1 MKIKR
6 TLEVVSLILFFSIIN
21 YGQTGQ
27 PIQKNLEVS
36 EITID
41 ELNDI
46 IKNREGRVLLINI
59 WATWC
64 VPCKEEFPDLIKI
77 SNKYGEQIELIGI
90 SIDYPDEVESKIIP
104 FLNKLKPNFINYVNA
119 EKDAERF
126 INNLN
131 PEWSG
136 AIPATFFYDSD
147 GKQFLFYEGKM
158 SVKIIENVALKM
170 IN

>member
-64 VPCKEEFPDLIKI
+64 VPCKEEFPDLIEI
-77 SNKYGEQIELIGI
+77 SDKHGEQIELIGI
-90 SIDYPDEVESKIIP
+90 SIDFPDEVDSKIIP
-104 FLNKLKPNFINYVNA
+104 FLNELQPNFTNYVNA
-119 EKDAERF
+119 ENDAEKF

-131 PEWSG
+131 PDWSG
-136 AIPATFFYDSD
+136 AIPATFFYDSE
-147 GKQFLFYEGKM
+147 GKQFSFYEGKM
-158 SVKIIENVALKM
+158 SFMEIENEVLKM
-170 IN
+170 IK

>member
-1 MKIKR
+1 MKKNSVLR
-6 TLEVVSLILFFSIIN
+6 VVLLILFICIIN

-27 PIQKNLEVS
+27 LTQKNIEVS

-46 IKNREGRVLLINI
+46 IKNREGKVLLINI

-64 VPCKEEFPDLIKI
+64 IPCKEEFPDIIKF
-77 SNKYGEQIELIGI
+77 SDKYDEQIELVGI
-90 SIDYPDEVESKIIP
+90 SIDFPDEVVSKIIP
-104 FLNKLKPNFINYVNA
+104 FLNKLEPNFVNYVNIENDT
-119 EKDAERF
+119 EKF

-136 AIPATFFYDSD
+136 AIPATFFYNID
-147 GKQFLFYEGKM
+147 GEQFLFYEGKM
-158 SVKIIENVALKM
+158 SFKEIENKILNV

>member
-1 MKIKR
+1 MKKVQ
-6 TLEVVSLILFFSIIN
+6 TLKVVSLILFISIIN
-21 YGQTGQ
+21 YGQTNQQIRG
-27 PIQKNLEVS
+27 NVEVY

-46 IKNREGRVLLINI
+46 IKSREGKVLLINI

-64 VPCKEEFPDLIKI
+64 VPCKEEFPDLIKF
-77 SNKYGEQIELIGI
+77 SEKYGEQIELIGI

-104 FLNKLKPNFINYVNA
+104 FLNKLKPNFINYVNVENDT
-119 EKDAERF
+119 EKF

-131 PEWSG
+131 PDWSG
-136 AIPATFFYDSD
+136 AIPATFFYDSE
-147 GKQFLFYEGKM
+147 GKQFSFYEGKM
-158 SVKIIENVALKM
+158 SFEEIKNEALKK

>member
-1 MKIKR
+1 MKKISVLR
-6 TLEVVSLILFFSIIN
+6 LVLLILFICIIN

-27 PIQKNLEVS
+27 LTQENIEVS
-36 EITID
+36 EIGVN

-46 IKNREGRVLLINI
+46 IKNREGKVLLINI

-64 VPCKEEFPDLIKI
+64 VPCKEEFPDLIKF
-77 SNKYGEQIELIGI
+77 SANYGDKVELIGI
-90 SIDYPDEVESKIIP
+90 SIDFPDEVVSKIIP
-104 FLNKLKPNFINYVNA
+104 FLNKLEPNFVNIENDT
-119 EKDAERF
+119 EKF

-136 AIPATFFYDSD
+136 AIPATFFYNID
-147 GKQFLFYEGKM
+147 GEQFLFYEGKM
-158 SVKIIENVALKM
+158 SFKEIETKILNV

>member
-1 MKIKR
+1 MKKVQ
-6 TLEVVSLILFFSIIN
+6 TLKVVSLILFISIVN
-21 YGQTGQ
+21 YGQTDQ
-27 PIQKNLEVS
+27 LFRKNLEVS

-41 ELNDI
+41 EVNDI

-64 VPCKEEFPDLIKI
+64 IPCKEEFPDLIKI
-77 SNKYGEQIELIGI
+77 SYKYNEQIELIGI
-90 SIDYPDEVESKIIP
+90 SIDFPDEVESKIIP
-104 FLNKLKPNFINYVNA
+104 FLIKLQPNFINYVNGENDT
-119 EKDAERF
+119 EKF

-131 PEWSG
+131 SEWSG

-158 SVKIIENVALKM
+158 SFKEIETKALKM
-170 IN
+170 IY

>member
-6 TLEVVSLILFFSIIN
+6 TLIIILLLFLSDIN
-21 YGQTGQ
+21 YGQTDQ
-27 PIQKNLEVS
+27 QYLEVS
-36 EITID
+36 EITIA

-77 SNKYGEQIELIGI
+77 SDKYGEQIELVGI
-90 SIDYPDEVESKIIP
+90 SIDYPDEIESKIVP
-104 FLNKLKPNFINYVNA
+104 FLNELQPNFINYVNG
-119 EKDAERF
+119 ENDSEMF

-131 PEWSG
+131 PKWSG
-136 AIPATFFYDSD
+136 AIPATFFYDLE
-147 GKQFLFYEGKM
+147 GKQYLFYEGKM
-158 SVKIIENVALKM
+158 SFEEIENEALKM
-170 IN
+170 IK

>member
-6 TLEVVSLILFFSIIN
+6 TLKVVSLILFFSIIS

-27 PIQKNLEVS
+27 PIQENLEVS
-36 EITID
+36 EITLD

-77 SNKYGEQIELIGI
+77 SDKYSEKIELVGI
-90 SIDYPDEVESKIIP
+90 SIDFPDEVESKIIP
-104 FLNKLKPNFINYVNA
+104 FLNKLKPNFINYVNV
-119 EKDAERF
+119 ENDTERF

-131 PEWSG
+131 PDWSG
-136 AIPATFFYDSD
+136 SIPATFFYDSD

-158 SVKIIENVALKM
+158 SFKEIENEALKM

>member
-1 MKIKR
+1 MKIMRILK
-6 TLEVVSLILFFSIIN
+6 VVSLILFIGTIN
-21 YGQTGQ
+21 YGQTGKK
-27 PIQKNLEVS
+27 IRENIEVS

-77 SNKYGEQIELIGI
+77 SDKYNEQIELIGI
-90 SIDYPDEVESKIIP
+90 SIDFPDEVESKIIP
-104 FLNKLKPNFINYVNA
+104 FLNELQPNFINYVNV
-119 EKDAERF
+119 ENDTERF

-131 PEWSG
+131 PDWSG
-136 AIPATFFYDSD
+136 AIPATFFYDSER
-147 GKQFLFYEGKM
+147 KQFLFYEGKM
-158 SVKIIENVALKM
+158 SFKEIENEVLK
-170 IN
+170 

>member
-1 MKIKR
+1 MR
-6 TLEVVSLILFFSIIN
+6 TLKVVSLILFIVTIN

-27 PIQKNLEVS
+27 QIRENIEVS

-46 IKNREGRVLLINI
+46 IKKREGKALLINI

-77 SNKYGEQIELIGI
+77 SDKYNEQIELIGI
-90 SIDYPDEVESKIIP
+90 SIDFPDEVESKIIP
-104 FLNKLKPNFINYVNA
+104 FLNELQPNFLNYVNR
-119 EKDAERF
+119 ENDTENF

-131 PEWSG
+131 PKWSG

-147 GKQFLFYEGKM
+147 GKQFLFYEGRM
-158 SVKIIENVALKM
+158 SFKEIENKALKV

>member
-6 TLEVVSLILFFSIIN
+6 TLIIILLLFLSDIN
-21 YGQTGQ
+21 YGQTDQ
-27 PIQKNLEVS
+27 QYLEVS
-36 EITID
+36 EITIA

-77 SNKYGEQIELIGI
+77 SDKYGEQIELVGI
-90 SIDYPDEVESKIIP
+90 SIDYPDEIESKIVP
-104 FLNKLKPNFINYVNA
+104 FLNELQPNFINYVNG
-119 EKDAERF
+119 ENDSERF

-131 PEWSG
+131 PKWSG
-136 AIPATFFYDSD
+136 AIPATFFYDSE
-147 GKQFLFYEGKM
+147 GEQFLFYEGKM
-158 SVKIIENVALKM
+158 SFEKIENEALKM
-170 IN
+170 IK

>member
-1 MKIKR
+1 MRILK
-6 TLEVVSLILFFSIIN
+6 VVSLILFIGTIN

-27 PIQKNLEVS
+27 QIRKNIEVS

-77 SNKYGEQIELIGI
+77 SDQYNEQIELIGI
-90 SIDYPDEVESKIIP
+90 SIDFPDEVESKIIP
-104 FLNKLKPNFINYVNA
+104 FLNELQPNFLNYVNR
-119 EKDAERF
+119 ENDTENF

-131 PEWSG
+131 PKWSG

-147 GKQFLFYEGKM
+147 GKQFLFYEGRM
-158 SVKIIENVALKM
+158 SFKEIENKALKV

>member
-1 MKIKR
+1 MIIKW
-6 TLEVVSLILFFSIIN
+6 TLKVVSLILFFSINN
-21 YGQTGQ
+21 YGQTDQ
-27 PIQKNLEVS
+27 TIQENLEVS

-41 ELNDI
+41 ELNDM

-77 SNKYGEQIELIGI
+77 SDKYGKQIELIGI

-104 FLNKLKPNFINYVNA
+104 FLNKLKPNFINYVNV
-119 EKDAERF
+119 ENDIERF

-131 PEWSG
+131 PDWSG
-136 AIPATFFYDSD
+136 AIPATFFYDLE

-158 SVKIIENVALKM
+158 SFKEIENEALKK

>member
-6 TLEVVSLILFFSIIN
+6 TLIIILLLFLSDIN
-21 YGQTGQ
+21 YGQTDQ
-27 PIQKNLEVS
+27 QYLEVS
-36 EITID
+36 EITIA

-77 SNKYGEQIELIGI
+77 SDKYGENFELVGI
-90 SIDYPDEVESKIIP
+90 SIDYPDEIESKIVP
-104 FLNKLKPNFINYVNA
+104 FLNELQPNFINYVNG
-119 EKDAERF
+119 ENDSEMF

-131 PEWSG
+131 PKWSG
-136 AIPATFFYDSD
+136 AIPATFFYD
-147 GKQFLFYEGKM
+147 
-158 SVKIIENVALKM
+158 
-170 IN
+170 

>member
-1 MKIKR
+1 MKITR
-6 TLEVVSLILFFSIIN
+6 TLKVVSLILFITIIN

-27 PIQKNLEVS
+27 LNRENLEVS
-36 EITID
+36 EITIA

-46 IKNREGRVLLINI
+46 IKNREGSILLINI

-64 VPCKEEFPDLIKI
+64 IPCKEEFPDLIKI
-77 SNKYGEQIELIGI
+77 SDKYNEQIELIGI
-90 SIDYPDEVESKIIP
+90 SIDFPDEVESKIKP
-104 FLNKLKPNFINYVNA
+104 FLNKLKPNFINYVNVENDT
-119 EKDAERF
+119 EKF

-131 PEWSG
+131 LDWSG

-147 GKQFLFYEGKM
+147 GKQLLFYEGKM
-158 SVKIIENVALKM
+158 SFKEIETKALKM

>member
-1 MKIKR
+1 MIIKW
-6 TLEVVSLILFFSIIN
+6 TLKVVSLILFFSINN

-27 PIQKNLEVS
+27 QIQENLEVS

-41 ELNDI
+41 ELNDM

-77 SNKYGEQIELIGI
+77 SDKYGKQIELIGI

-104 FLNKLKPNFINYVNA
+104 FLNKLKPNFNNYVNV
-119 EKDAERF
+119 ENDTERF

-131 PEWSG
+131 PDWSG

-158 SVKIIENVALKM
+158 SFKEIENEALIK

>member
-1 MKIKR
+1 MR
-6 TLEVVSLILFFSIIN
+6 TLKVASLILFFSIIN
-21 YGQTGQ
+21 YGQTSQ
-27 PIQKNLEVS
+27 PIRKNFEVS
-36 EITID
+36 EITLN

-46 IKNREGRVLLINI
+46 IKNREGKVLLINI

-77 SNKYGEQIELIGI
+77 SDKYNEQIELIGI
-90 SIDYPDEVESKIIP
+90 SIDFPDEVESKIIP
-104 FLNKLKPNFINYVNA
+104 FLNKLKPNFINFVNVESDA
-119 EKDAERF
+119 EKF

-131 PEWSG
+131 PKWSG
-136 AIPATFFYDSD
+136 AIPATFFYDLE

-158 SVKIIENVALKM
+158 SFEEIENNALKM

>member
-1 MKIKR
+1 MR
-6 TLEVVSLILFFSIIN
+6 TLIVISLILSFSIIN
-21 YGQTGQ
+21 YGQADQ
-27 PIQKNLEVS
+27 LIQGNLEVS
-36 EITID
+36 EITIN

-46 IKNREGRVLLINI
+46 IKIREGRVLVINI

-64 VPCKEEFPDLIKI
+64 VPCKEEFPDLINI
-77 SNKYGEQIELIGI
+77 SEKYSEKIELIGI

-104 FLNKLKPNFINYVNA
+104 FLNKLKPNFINFVNVESDA
-119 EKDAERF
+119 EKF

-131 PEWSG
+131 FEWSG
-136 AIPATFFYDSD
+136 AIPATFFYDLE

-158 SVKIIENVALKM
+158 SFEEIENNALKM

>member
-1 MKIKR
+1 M
-6 TLEVVSLILFFSIIN
+6 FFSINN

-27 PIQKNLEVS
+27 QILENLEVS

-41 ELNDI
+41 ELNDM

-77 SNKYGEQIELIGI
+77 SDKYGEQIELIGI

-104 FLNKLKPNFINYVNA
+104 FLNKLNPNFINYVNV
-119 EKDAERF
+119 ENDIERF

-131 PEWSG
+131 PDWSG
-136 AIPATFFYDSD
+136 AIPATFFYDLE

-158 SVKIIENVALKM
+158 SFKEIENEALKK

>member
-6 TLEVVSLILFFSIIN
+6 TLKVVSIILFFSIIN
-21 YGQTGQ
+21 RGQTSQ
-27 PIQKNLEVS
+27 QLRENLEIS

-46 IKNREGRVLLINI
+46 IKKRKGRLLLINI

-77 SNKYGEQIELIGI
+77 SDKYGEKFELVGI
-90 SIDYPDEVESKIIP
+90 SIDYPDEVESKIVP
-104 FLNKLKPNFINYVNA
+104 FLNELQPNFINYVNG
-119 EKDAERF
+119 EKDTERF

-131 PEWSG
+131 PKWSG
-136 AIPATFFYDSD
+136 AIPATFFYDLE
-147 GKQFLFYEGKM
+147 GAQFLYYERQM
-158 SVKIIENVALKM
+158 SLDEIENEILKM
-170 IN
+170 IK

>member
-6 TLEVVSLILFFSIIN
+6 TLKIVSSILFFSIIN
-21 YGQTGQ
+21 YGQTSQ
-27 PIQKNLEVS
+27 SIHENHEVS

-46 IKNREGRVLLINI
+46 IKNREGRVLLINL
-59 WATWC
+59 WASWC

-77 SNKYGEQIELIGI
+77 SDKYSKKIELIGI
-90 SIDYPDEVESKIIP
+90 SIDFPDEIESKIIP
-104 FLNKLKPNFINYVNA
+104 FLNKFKPNFINYVNG
-119 EKDAERF
+119 ENDTERF

-131 PEWSG
+131 PDWSG
-136 AIPATFFYDSD
+136 AIPVTFFYDSE

-158 SVKIIENVALKM
+158 SFKEIEIEALKK

>member
-1 MKIKR
+1 MIIKW
-6 TLEVVSLILFFSIIN
+6 TLKVVSLILFFSINN
-21 YGQTGQ
+21 YGQTDQ
-27 PIQKNLEVS
+27 TIQENLEVS

-41 ELNDI
+41 ELNDM

-64 VPCKEEFPDLIKI
+64 VPCKEEFPDLKKI
-77 SNKYGEQIELIGI
+77 SDKYSEEIELVGI

-104 FLNKLKPNFINYVNA
+104 FLNKLKPNFINYVNV
-119 EKDAERF
+119 ENDIERF

-131 PEWSG
+131 PDWSG
-136 AIPATFFYDSD
+136 AIPATFFYDLE

-158 SVKIIENVALKM
+158 SFKEIENEALKK

>member
-6 TLEVVSLILFFSIIN
+6 TLRVVSLILFISIIN
-21 YGQTGQ
+21 YGQTDQ
-27 PIQKNLEVS
+27 LIRKNLEVS

-64 VPCKEEFPDLIKI
+64 VPCKEEYPDLIKI

-104 FLNKLKPNFINYVNA
+104 FLNKLKPNFINYVNV
-119 EKDAERF
+119 ENDTERF

-131 PEWSG
+131 PDWSG

-147 GKQFLFYEGKM
+147 GKQFLFYERKM
-158 SVKIIENVALKM
+158 SVKIIENVILKM

>member
-1 MKIKR
+1 MR
-6 TLEVVSLILFFSIIN
+6 TLIVVSLILFINNIN
-21 YGQTGQ
+21 YGQSDRLIREN
-27 PIQKNLEVS
+27 PEVS

-46 IKNREGRVLLINI
+46 VKIREGRVLLINI

-64 VPCKEEFPDLIKI
+64 LPCKEEFPDLIKI
-77 SNKYGEQIELIGI
+77 SDNYSKQIELIGI

-104 FLNKLKPNFINYVNA
+104 FLNELKPNFINYVNVESDA
-119 EKDAERF
+119 EKF

-131 PEWSG
+131 LDWSG
-136 AIPATFFYDSD
+136 AIPATFFYNSE
-147 GKQFLFYEGKM
+147 GKQFLFYEGKL
-158 SVKIIENVALKM
+158 SFEEIENKALQM

>member
-6 TLEVVSLILFFSIIN
+6 TLKVVSLILFFSVNN
-21 YGQTGQ
+21 YGQTDQ
-27 PIQKNLEVS
+27 QIQENLEVS

-46 IKNREGRVLLINI
+46 IKSRKGKVLLINI

-64 VPCKEEFPDLIKI
+64 IPCKEEFPDLIKI
-77 SNKYGEQIELIGI
+77 SEKYGKQIELIGI
-90 SIDYPDEVESKIIP
+90 SIDYPDEVDTKIIP
-104 FLNKLKPNFINYVNA
+104 FLNKLKPNFINYVNVENDT
-119 EKDAERF
+119 EKF

-131 PEWSG
+131 PNWSG
-136 AIPATFFYDSD
+136 AIPASFFYDLD

-158 SVKIIENVALKM
+158 SFEEIETKALKK

>member
-1 MKIKR
+1 MKIKQ
-6 TLEVVSLILFFSIIN
+6 TLKVVSLILFFSINN
-21 YGQTGQ
+21 YGQTDQ
-27 PIQKNLEVS
+27 QIWENLEVS

-46 IKNREGRVLLINI
+46 IKNREGKALLINI

-64 VPCKEEFPDLIKI
+64 IPCKEEFPDLVKI
-77 SNKYGEQIELIGI
+77 SDRYSEKIELIGI

-104 FLNKLKPNFINYVNA
+104 FLNKLKPNFINYVNV
-119 EKDAERF
+119 ENDTERF

-131 PEWSG
+131 PDWSG
-136 AIPATFFYDSD
+136 AIPATFFYDSE
-147 GKQFLFYEGKM
+147 GKQFLFYGGKM
-158 SVKIIENVALKM
+158 SFKEIENEVLKM

>member
-6 TLEVVSLILFFSIIN
+6 TLIIVSLILFFSNKN
-21 YGQTGQ
+21 YGQTDQ
-27 PIQKNLEVS
+27 PIQENLEVS

-41 ELNDI
+41 ELNDM
-46 IKNREGRVLLINI
+46 IKNREGKVLLINI

-77 SNKYGEQIELIGI
+77 PKKYGKQIELIGI
-90 SIDYPDEVESKIIP
+90 SIDFPDEVELKIIP

-131 PEWSG
+131 PDWSG
-136 AIPATFFYDSD
+136 AIPATFFYDSE

-158 SVKIIENVALKM
+158 SFKEIENEALKM

>member
-1 MKIKR
+1 MIIKR
-6 TLEVVSLILFFSIIN
+6 TLKVVSLILFFSIN
-21 YGQTGQ
+21 SYGQTGQ
-27 PIQKNLEVS
+27 QIWENLEVS

-46 IKNREGRVLLINI
+46 IINREGKVLLINI

-64 VPCKEEFPDLIKI
+64 VPCKEEFPDLVKI
-77 SNKYGEQIELIGI
+77 SDKYSEKIELVGI
-90 SIDYPDEVESKIIP
+90 SIDYPDEVESKILS
-104 FLNKLKPNFINYVNA
+104 FLNEFQPSFINYVNIENDI
-119 EKDAERF
+119 EKF

-147 GKQFLFYEGKM
+147 GKKFLFYEGKM
-158 SVKIIENVALKM
+158 SFKEIENVALKM
-170 IN
+170 IK

>member
-1 MKIKR
+1 MQ
-6 TLEVVSLILFFSIIN
+6 TLKVVSLILFISIIN
-21 YGQTGQ
+21 YGQTDQ
-27 PIQKNLEVS
+27 LIRKNLEVS

-77 SNKYGEQIELIGI
+77 SDKYGEQIELVGI

-104 FLNKLKPNFINYVNA
+104 FLSELKPNFINYVNV
-119 EKDAERF
+119 ENDTENF

-131 PEWSG
+131 LKWSG

-147 GKQFLFYEGKM
+147 GKQFSFYEGKM
-158 SVKIIENVALKM
+158 SFMEIENEVLKM

>member
-6 TLEVVSLILFFSIIN
+6 TLKVVSLILFFSINN
-21 YGQTGQ
+21 YGQTDQ
-27 PIQKNLEVS
+27 QIWVNLEIS

-64 VPCKEEFPDLIKI
+64 IPCKEEFPDLIKI
-77 SNKYGEQIELIGI
+77 SDKYGEQIELIAI

-104 FLNKLKPNFINYVNA
+104 FLNNLKPNFINYVNV
-119 EKDAERF
+119 ENDTEEF

-131 PEWSG
+131 LKWSG

-158 SVKIIENVALKM
+158 SFEEIKNEALKK